1 MTAYA
6 YALAEMLIRRPVAEV
21 FEAFVDPAI
30 TTQFW
35 FTHSTGRLDQHRE
48 VEWTWEIYQH
58 STEVKVMSITTHQR
72 IEILWG
78 TPHEHS
84 HVVWTFTEH
93 PLGTFVSITN
103 DGLKGE
109 GEDLMAL
116 VRDATEGFTL
126 VLAGAKAWLEHNIG
140 LGLVGDRYPK

>member
-6 YALAEMLIRRPVAEV
+6 YALAEMLIRRPTAEV
-21 FEAFVDPAI
+21 FEAFIDPAI
-30 TTQFW
+30 TSKFW
-35 FTHSTGRLDQHRE
+35 FTHSTGRLDQHKD
-48 VEWTWEIYQH
+48 VVWTWEMYNH
-58 STEVKVMSITTHQR
+58 STEVKVMSITTNQR

-78 TPHEHS
+78 EAHEHS
-84 HVVWTFTEH
+84 HVVWTFTDH

-126 VLAGAKAWLEHNIG
+126 VLAGVKALLEHGIHLN
-140 LGLVGDRYPK
+140 LVADRYPK